1 MRKPPFAS
9 PTAGSRLRLRL
20 RLRLVALAAW
30 FAVAAAASAAEP
42 VVEPDIRT
50 DDVDRFYALYAATD
64 GKPDAAQL
72 DEYLAQGTDS
82 LKQFAQLRRV
92 TGERIAAQMAADPA
106 MYRDARECMKLLP
119 RVKRRVAA
127 SLRTLRELYPRS
139 KFPPVA
145 IVVGRGK
152 PVGIT
157 NPAGVTIGLEALC
170 AADFMNPD
178 PEDRFVRVIAHEYA
192 HIQQP
197 AAAQDLEPGDPRASV
212 LGMSLTEGGAEF
224 VAELIAGGVANPGLA
239 VRVRGRERDVG
250 EAFLREQDDRDFSRW
265 MFNYRKGSDEPYDQ
279 GYWVGYRIARA
290 YYERAADKRA
300 ALARI
305 LEMPDAKAFLR
316 ESGWVPGE

>member
-1 MRKPPFAS
+1 MPKPSLAPSA
-9 PTAGSRLRLRL
+9 PDRRRRLR
-20 RLRLVALAAW
+20 
-30 FAVAAAASAAEP
+30 AAACFALFAITAAANAAGP
-42 VVEPDIRT
+42 AGEPDIRT

-64 GKPDAAQL
+64 GKPSVAQL
-72 DEYLAQGTDS
+72 DEYLAQGSPS
-82 LKQFAQLRRV
+82 LKEFAQLRRV
-92 TGERIAAQMAADPA
+92 SGERIAAQMAADPA

-119 RVKRRVAA
+119 QVKRRVAA
-127 SLRTLRELYPRS
+127 SLRTLGELYPQAR
-139 KFPPVA
+139 FPPVA

-157 NPAGVTIGLEALC
+157 NPAGVTVGLEALC

-197 AAAQDLEPGDPRASV
+197 AAAQDLAPDDPRASV

-239 VRVRGRERDVG
+239 VRVRGRERAIG
-250 EAFLREQDDRDFSRW
+250 EAFLREQDDRDFSGW

-290 YYERAADKRA
+290 YYQRAGDKRA

-305 LEMPDAKAFLR
+305 LEMPDTKAFLR
-316 ESGWVPGE
+316 DSGWAPGQ

>member
-1 MRKPPFAS
+1 MRKPPSAP
-9 PTAGSRLRLRL
+9 PTAGSRLRLRI
-20 RLRLVALAAW
+20 VALAAW

-42 VVEPDIRT
+42 IAQSIAEPDIRT

-64 GKPDAAQL
+64 GKPDAVQL

-82 LKQFAQLRRV
+82 LKEFAQLRRV

-127 SLRTLRELYPRS
+127 SLRTLGELYPRS

-157 NPAGVTIGLEALC
+157 NPSGVTIGLEALC

-197 AAAQDLEPGDPRASV
+197 FAALDLPAGDPRATV
-212 LGMSLTEGGAEF
+212 LSMSLTEGGAEF

-239 VRVRGRERDVG
+239 ARVRGRERDVG
-250 EAFLREQDDRDFSRW
+250 EAFLREQDDRDFGRW